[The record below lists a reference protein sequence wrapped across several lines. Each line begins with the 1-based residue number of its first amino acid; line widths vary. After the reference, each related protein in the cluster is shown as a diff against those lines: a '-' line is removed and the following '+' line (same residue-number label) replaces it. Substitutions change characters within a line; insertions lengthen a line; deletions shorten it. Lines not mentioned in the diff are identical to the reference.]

1 MKYLTAFFFAYSAIM
16 CILNLYSGSFVW
28 AAIMSVCAY
37 FNYQSLR
44 QYRF

>member
-16 CILNLYSGSFVW
+16 CILNLSSGSFVW
-28 AAIMSVCAY
+28 AAIMGVCAY